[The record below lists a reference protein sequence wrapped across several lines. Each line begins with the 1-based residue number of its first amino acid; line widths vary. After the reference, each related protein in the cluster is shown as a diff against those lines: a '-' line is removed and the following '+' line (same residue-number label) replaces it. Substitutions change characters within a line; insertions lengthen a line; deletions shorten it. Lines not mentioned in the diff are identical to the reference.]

1 MLVTKWLITDI
12 GGLAKME
19 AQNRA
24 QGQAAVRRD
33 RRRANGFYTGH
44 AQPNCRSMMN
54 VSFRLPSEEL
64 TDEVRRRAPKNAA

>member
-24 QGQAAVRRD
+24 KAKLLYDVIDAQQRFLHGPCAA
-33 RRRANGFYTGH
+33 G
-44 AQPNCRSMMN
+44 
-54 VSFRLPSEEL
+54 LPL
-64 TDEVRRRAPKNAA
+64 DDERFVPPAER